1 MMPNSGEHILLVES
15 DPNIIDLVARQTLQS
30 LGYYVDVANNA
41 VQALRLAILTPPDLI
56 VTNLNLP
63 DLSGK
68 DLLVALTS
76 QGINAPIIL
85 IAERGSES
93 DLVQAFRL
101 GATDYLLWPARDA
114 EIAATVERGL
124 KIVRERRA
132 RQRLDKQLQLA
143 NQELQRKVHELTTI
157 LGIGKAVVSIT
168 DQRILFDRIVE
179 GAVQVS
185 DADMGWLLLRRER
198 KNKFLL
204 VSQRNLPEALARK
217 MDQPLDDGV
226 SSLVAL
232 SGETLT
238 IHGEPLKRFNV
249 SRLGLAVAVVPIKV
263 NQEVVGLLLVVRK
276 APKPFERTEQTLLEA
291 VADYASISLVNA
303 RLFQAL
309 EHSAQ
314 QAKDGER
321 THMEQL
327 EKLREQVGEGLVDVL
342 HPLDLLLQVEDGH
355 LEEKQRIVLENIQS
369 ELRRLSQAADII
381 NQLDVLSKKV

>member
-15 DPNIIDLVARQTLQS
+15 DPNIIDLVARQTLQAQ
-30 LGYYVDVANNA
+30 GYNVDVANNA
-41 VQALRLAILTPPDLI
+41 VQALRLAILNPPDLI
-56 VTNLNLP
+56 ITNLNLP

-85 IAERGSES
+85 VAERGSES

-143 NQELQRKVHELTTI
+143 NQELQRKVRELTTI

-198 KNKFLL
+198 IKNFLL

-309 EHSAQ
+309 ERSAQ

-327 EKLREQVGEGLVDVL
+327 EKLREQVGKGLVDVL
-342 HPLDLLLQVEDGH
+342 HPLDQLLQVEDGH

-369 ELRRLSQAADII
+369 ELRRLSQAAEII
-381 NQLDVLSKKV
+381 NQLDVQSKQV

>member
-1 MMPNSGEHILLVES
+1 MMPISGEHILLVES
-15 DPNIIDLVARQTLQS
+15 DPSIIDLVARQTLQAQ
-30 LGYYVDVANNA
+30 GYNVDVANNA
-41 VQALRLAILTPPDLI
+41 VQAMRLAILNPPDLI
-56 VTNLNLP
+56 ITNLNLP

-85 IAERGSES
+85 VAERGSES

-143 NQELQRKVHELTTI
+143 NQELQRKVRELTTI

-198 KNKFLL
+198 KNNFLL
-204 VSQRNLPEALARK
+204 VSQRNLPEALAKK

-263 NQEVVGLLLVVRK
+263 KQEVVGLLLVVRK

-309 EHSAQ
+309 ERSAQ
-314 QAKDGER
+314 QAKEGER

-342 HPLDLLLQVEDGH
+342 HPLDQLLQVEDGH

-369 ELRRLSQAADII
+369 ELRRLSQAAEII
-381 NQLDVLSKKV
+381 NQLDVQSKQV

>member
-15 DPNIIDLVARQTLQS
+15 DLNIIDLVARQTLQT

-56 VTNLNLP
+56 ITNLNLP

-76 QGINAPIIL
+76 QGITAPIIL
-85 IAERGSES
+85 VAERGSES

-143 NQELQRKVHELTTI
+143 NRELQRKVHELTTI

-198 KNKFLL
+198 KNNFLL

-263 NQEVVGLLLVVRK
+263 NQEVFGLLLVVRK

-309 EHSAQ
+309 ERSAQ
-314 QAKDGER
+314 QAKEGER

-342 HPLDLLLQVEDGH
+342 HPLNQLLQVEDGH

-369 ELRRLSQAADII
+369 ELRRLSQAADTI
-381 NQLDVLSKKV
+381 NQLDVQSKKV

>member
-15 DPNIIDLVARQTLQS
+15 DLNIIDLVARQTLQT

-56 VTNLNLP
+56 ITNLNLP

-76 QGINAPIIL
+76 QGITAPIIL
-85 IAERGSES
+85 VAERGSES

-143 NQELQRKVHELTTI
+143 NRELQRKVHELTTI

-198 KNKFLL
+198 KNNFLL

-309 EHSAQ
+309 ERSAQ
-314 QAKDGER
+314 QAKEGER

-342 HPLDLLLQVEDGH
+342 HPLNQLLQVEDGH

-381 NQLDVLSKKV
+381 NQLDVQSKKV

>member
-15 DPNIIDLVARQTLQS
+15 DLNIIDLVARQTLQT

-56 VTNLNLP
+56 ITNLNLP

-76 QGINAPIIL
+76 QGITAPIIL
-85 IAERGSES
+85 VAERGSES

-143 NQELQRKVHELTTI
+143 NRELQRKVHELTTI

-198 KNKFLL
+198 KNNFLL

-263 NQEVVGLLLVVRK
+263 NQEVFGLLLVVRK

-309 EHSAQ
+309 ERSAQ
-314 QAKDGER
+314 QAKEGER

-342 HPLDLLLQVEDGH
+342 HPLNQLLQVEDGH

-381 NQLDVLSKKV
+381 NQLDVQSKKV

>member
-15 DPNIIDLVARQTLQS
+15 DLNIIDLVARQTLQT

-56 VTNLNLP
+56 ITNLNLP

-76 QGINAPIIL
+76 QGITAPIIL
-85 IAERGSES
+85 VAERGSES

-143 NQELQRKVHELTTI
+143 NRELQRKVHELTTI

-198 KNKFLL
+198 KNNFLL

-263 NQEVVGLLLVVRK
+263 NQEVFGLLLVVRK

-309 EHSAQ
+309 ERSAQ
-314 QAKDGER
+314 QAKEGER

-342 HPLDLLLQVEDGH
+342 HPLNQLLQVEDGH

-381 NQLDVLSKKV
+381 NQLDAQSKKV

>member
-15 DPNIIDLVARQTLQS
+15 DLNIIDLVARQTLQT

-56 VTNLNLP
+56 ITNLNLP

-76 QGINAPIIL
+76 QGITAPIIL
-85 IAERGSES
+85 VAERGSES

-143 NQELQRKVHELTTI
+143 NRELQRKVHELTTI

-198 KNKFLL
+198 KNNFLL

-309 EHSAQ
+309 ERSAQ
-314 QAKDGER
+314 QAKEGER

-342 HPLDLLLQVEDGH
+342 HPLNQLLQVEDGH

-369 ELRRLSQAADII
+369 ELRRLSQAADTI
-381 NQLDVLSKKV
+381 NQLDVQSKKV

>member
-15 DPNIIDLVARQTLQS
+15 DLNIIDLVARQTLQT

-56 VTNLNLP
+56 ITNLNLP

-76 QGINAPIIL
+76 QGITAPIIL
-85 IAERGSES
+85 VAERGSES

-143 NQELQRKVHELTTI
+143 NRELQRKVHELTTI

-198 KNKFLL
+198 KNNFLL

-249 SRLGLAVAVVPIKV
+249 SRLGLAVAVVPIKA

-309 EHSAQ
+309 ERSAQ
-314 QAKDGER
+314 QAKEGER

-342 HPLDLLLQVEDGH
+342 HPLNQLLQVEDGH

-369 ELRRLSQAADII
+369 ELRRLSQAADTI
-381 NQLDVLSKKV
+381 NQLDVQSKKV

>member
-15 DPNIIDLVARQTLQS
+15 DLNIIDLVARQTLQT

-56 VTNLNLP
+56 ITNLNLP

-76 QGINAPIIL
+76 QGITAPIIL
-85 IAERGSES
+85 VAERGSES

-143 NQELQRKVHELTTI
+143 NRELQRKVHELTTI

-198 KNKFLL
+198 KNNFLL

-249 SRLGLAVAVVPIKV
+249 SRLGLAVAVVPIKA

-309 EHSAQ
+309 ERSAQ
-314 QAKDGER
+314 QAKEGER

-342 HPLDLLLQVEDGH
+342 HPLNQLLQVEDGH

-381 NQLDVLSKKV
+381 NQLDAQSKKV

>member
-15 DPNIIDLVARQTLQS
+15 DLNIIDLVARQTLQT

-56 VTNLNLP
+56 ITNLNLP

-76 QGINAPIIL
+76 QGITAPIIL
-85 IAERGSES
+85 VAERGSES

-143 NQELQRKVHELTTI
+143 NRELQRKVHELTTI

-198 KNKFLL
+198 KNNFLL

-249 SRLGLAVAVVPIKV
+249 SRLGLAVAVVPIKA

-309 EHSAQ
+309 ERSAQ
-314 QAKDGER
+314 QAKEGER

-342 HPLDLLLQVEDGH
+342 HPLNQLLQVEDGH

-381 NQLDVLSKKV
+381 NQLDVQSKKV

>member
-1 MMPNSGEHILLVES
+1 MMPISGEHILLVES
-15 DPNIIDLVARQTLQS
+15 DPSIIDLVARQTLQAQ
-30 LGYYVDVANNA
+30 GYNVDVANNA
-41 VQALRLAILTPPDLI
+41 VQAMRLAILNPPDLI
-56 VTNLNLP
+56 ITNLNLP

-85 IAERGSES
+85 VAERGSES

-143 NQELQRKVHELTTI
+143 NQELQRKVRELTTI

-198 KNKFLL
+198 KNNFLL

-263 NQEVVGLLLVVRK
+263 KQEVVGLLLVVRK

-309 EHSAQ
+309 ERSAQ
-314 QAKDGER
+314 QAKEGER

-342 HPLDLLLQVEDGH
+342 HPLDQLLQVEDGH

-369 ELRRLSQAADII
+369 ELRRLSQAAEII
-381 NQLDVLSKKV
+381 NQLDVQSKQV

>member
-1 MMPNSGEHILLVES
+1 M
-15 DPNIIDLVARQTLQS
+15 
-30 LGYYVDVANNA
+30 
-41 VQALRLAILTPPDLI
+41 
-56 VTNLNLP
+56 
-63 DLSGK
+63 
-68 DLLVALTS
+68 
-76 QGINAPIIL
+76 
-85 IAERGSES
+85 
-93 DLVQAFRL
+93 
-101 GATDYLLWPARDA
+101 
-114 EIAATVERGL
+114 
-124 KIVRERRA
+124 
-132 RQRLDKQLQLA
+132 QLA
-143 NQELQRKVHELTTI
+143 NRELQRKVHELTTI

-198 KNKFLL
+198 KNNFLL

-309 EHSAQ
+309 ERSAQ
-314 QAKDGER
+314 QAKEGER

-342 HPLDLLLQVEDGH
+342 HPLNQLLQVEDGH

-369 ELRRLSQAADII
+369 ELRRLSQAADTI
-381 NQLDVLSKKV
+381 NQLDVQSKKV